1 MEEVWLL
8 DRCRSADE
16 REVGA
21 QAVLG
26 RVDLESERVERLDHL
41 DLDRSDLVGVGS
53 IGRRPPR
60 GVHVDLPT
68 VDASTVDHHA
78 ERRVADVAVRVQPH
92 RGGEVQ
98 AGVAGV
104 SVEEVAVVVVQVGR
118 RRLGDRT

>member
-1 MEEVWLL
+1 MEEVRLL
-8 DRCRSADE
+8 DRCRAADE
-16 REVGA
+16 REVGSK
-21 QAVLG
+21 AVLR
-26 RVDLESERVERLDHL
+26 RVDLEAERVERLEHL
-41 DLDRSDLVGVGS
+41 DLDRPDLVRVGS

-60 GVHVDLPT
+60 GVHVDLPA

-98 AGVAGV
+98 PGIAGVA
-104 SVEEVAVVVVQVGR
+104 VEEVAVVVVQVGR